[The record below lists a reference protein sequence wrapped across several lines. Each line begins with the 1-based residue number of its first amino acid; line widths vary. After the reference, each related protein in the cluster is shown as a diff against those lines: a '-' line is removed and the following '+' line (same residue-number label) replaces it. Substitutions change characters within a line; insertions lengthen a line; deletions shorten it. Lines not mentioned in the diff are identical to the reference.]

1 MKHVVLTLALFP
13 ALAIAVQITM
23 TNPQEEPDGERENAM
38 HVSEQHLLVYS
49 GDALTVLPVLQ
60 DV

>member
-1 MKHVVLTLALFP
+1 MLCTNAGTIPSPGDCWTNYDDQP
-13 ALAIAVQITM
+13 AGGT
-23 TNPQEEPDGERENAM
+23 DGERENAM

-49 GDALTVLPVLQ
+49 GDELTVLPVLQ